1 MFPKAVFDA
10 QTPPMDMQYS
20 AVRKLM
26 PEMLRG
32 GLRRDDNGYYLIKGS
47 NLTEKEINT
56 AHREEH
62 YAEAKILAER
72 HRRQRHTVSSDLI
85 WGWEK
90 LLREERTKS
99 KQSQGCLE
107 SDDEN

>member
-1 MFPKAVFDA
+1 MGRHLSPKEVFDA
-10 QTPPMDMQYS
+10 QTPPMDMHYP

-26 PEMLRG
+26 RAMLRG
-32 GLRRDDNGYYLIKGS
+32 GLRRDKYGYYLIEGS
-47 NLTEKEINT
+47 NLTEEEINS

-72 HRRQRHTVSSDLI
+72 HRRQRHTVASDLI

-90 LLREERTKS
+90 LLREERAKS
-99 KQSQGCLE
+99 KKSQG
-107 SDDEN
+107 D